1 MLCETNFFWEKLRHD
16 YGKNGTACMWQGFT
30 FPGFEL
36 LLLVFYI
43 TKVEVTIQLQ
53 LIHLSLYNVYDSFSA
68 PIKWVRRGDE
78 SQSGQIV
85 LKKVKLTYF
94 DAYLWQT
101 MWNHAK
107 KINGRAHSCLKW
119 RLEEIYNL
127 IFEHLT
133 YSAILVPNWT
143 TWQQYFSW
151 KHLSMEMIETFW
163 GGKDD
168 ASLAR
173 DNFLGCQ
180 ETLELLEKG

>member
-1 MLCETNFFWEKLRHD
+1 MTQNPFKCCAKPIIFWEKLRHD
-16 YGKNGTACMWQGFT
+16 YGKNGRACMWQGFT

-107 KINGRAHSCLKW
+107 TFPAGAQSAPAGRVGWVGRRASVQAVTLKW
-119 RLEEIYNL
+119 HFRTTSPINTASWAGE
-127 IFEHLT
+127 
-133 YSAILVPNWT
+133 NW
-143 TWQQYFSW
+143 F
-151 KHLSMEMIETFW
+151 
-163 GGKDD
+163 
-168 ASLAR
+168 LAKMGR
-173 DNFLGCQ
+173 IGAVF
-180 ETLELLEKG
+180 